1 MPSKDGDRESEESR
15 KRKARSEMIEKIP
28 VMALAGNR
36 RNKVDLTLLGHS
48 FRMLLEFGAGVGG
61 RFSPR
66 LKMHDDELEKIKR

>member
-36 RNKVDLTLLGHS
+36 RNKVYLTLLGHS
-48 FRMLLEFGAGVGG
+48 FRMCLSSG
-61 RFSPR
+61 RGEDSVHA
-66 LKMHDDELEKIKR
+66 LKCMMINSKK

>member
-36 RNKVDLTLLGHS
+36 RNKVD
-48 FRMLLEFGAGVGG
+48 
-61 RFSPR
+61 
-66 LKMHDDELEKIKR
+66 

>member
-48 FRMLLEFGAGVGG
+48 FRMLLEFGAGWEAGSVHA
-61 RFSPR
+61 
-66 LKMHDDELEKIKR
+66 LKCMMMNYKK

>member
-48 FRMLLEFGAGVGG
+48 FQMLLEFGAGG